1 MNVAALDQRHQEL
14 FDMVSELEQA
24 LRAGEGNAAV
34 DRILDRPDTQVGM
47 HFTFEESLMADHDK
61 EEQTSHDCRSAP
73 KRPESGRSLL

>member
-1 MNVAALDQRHQEL
+1 MNVAALDQRHQKL

-47 HFTFEESLMADHDK
+47 HFTFEESLMAPRQGRTD
-61 EEQTSHDCRSAP
+61 EPRLQISA
-73 KRPESGRSLL
+73 ETT